1 VSAAV
6 SQQWRPGRR
15 YRASVSYDLTFVP
28 RLPAQPWDEALEA
41 AEEVG
46 AATADPAA
54 WTAIL
59 AAARLLLG
67 DVDVERD
74 DDSFELVHEPTG
86 IQASYDGA
94 AAAISV
100 PYRYTGP
107 DARAVVAQIYALG
120 RAVEDATG
128 LSGYDHQLDGA
139 LAEVA
144 DDPTPAVGVFDSV
157 AATLA
162 GR

>member
-1 VSAAV
+1 
-6 SQQWRPGRR
+6 
-15 YRASVSYDLTFVP
+15 VSYDLTFVP
-28 RLPAQPWDEALEA
+28 RLPAQRWDEALDA
-41 AEEVG
+41 AGEVG
-46 AATADPAA
+46 AATPDPAA
-54 WTAIL
+54 WAAIL
-59 AAARLLLG
+59 GVARDLLG
-67 DVDVERD
+67 DVDVHRD
-74 DDSFELVHEPTG
+74 DDGFLLTHEPSG

-120 RAVEDATG
+120 RAVEEATG
-128 LSGYDHQLDGA
+128 LSGYDPQLDGA

-144 DDPTPAVGVFDSV
+144 DDPTPAVRVFDSV
-157 AATLA
+157 AATLF